1 MHSTIHGWLT
11 ITLCILALQH
21 CCDWNFDKELNL
33 IVTTLYSN
41 IWSAMNIPL
50 GHNSWSYR
58 SKLSDWHT
66 QIRCQVSSFP
76 LYLVYSGWSRHVVIN
91 VPTTAGLHCC
101 NRYEFHWS
109 TDLTPSCFATAIWPL
124 LLNTRQWLADDT
136 FRVSAAPSY
145 HSRLMWLLYSV
156 TCHCILAWSQHNMTN
171 WPLHYFEY
179 NISLLLGSAKT
190 YTNKLWMLHWHI
202 LVFTKIGDTVQNQLF
217 S

>member
-41 IWSAMNIPL
+41 IWSAMNITL

-101 NRYEFHWS
+101 HRYGFHWS

-124 LLNTRQWLADDT
+124 LLNTSQWFLVSWWYVQSLWCSFLPQPSHVTAVQRNMPLYLGVISAQHDQLA
-136 FRVSAAPSY
+136 FA
-145 HSRLMWLLYSV
+145 LLWILHKPRYLALLKHTLTNSG
-156 TCHCILAWSQHNMTN
+156 CHTDIFWCS
-171 WPLHYFEY
+171 P
-179 NISLLLGSAKT
+179 K
-190 YTNKLWMLHWHI
+190 
-202 LVFTKIGDTVQNQLF
+202 
-217 S
+217 